1 MAIENERLKTTCQ
14 SLNQKA
20 SVAED
25 LRAENEMLRK
35 RISEME
41 KQSDLQK
48 QTIAEQ
54 DENIDNYQS
63 IRQQMQGKIN
73 QLETASSQEGAMRGE
88 MEKMINNLEK
98 SKNS

>member
-1 MAIENERLKTTCQ
+1 
-14 SLNQKA
+14 
-20 SVAED
+20 
-25 LRAENEMLRK
+25 
-35 RISEME
+35 ME

-54 DENIDNYQS
+54 DENIHNYQS
-63 IRQQMQGKIN
+63 IRQQMTAKISS
-73 QLETASSQEGAMRGE
+73 LETAASQEGSFRAD